1 MDNNLRGEIMNFEDY
16 YSLGEQIHSC
26 LLDVRGMKDE
36 VKQLNTVLDD
46 IKQKLNSTADLRA
59 MGKHNM

>member
-1 MDNNLRGEIMNFEDY
+1 MNFEDY